1 MKFLSHIIVGL
12 LLSVTLPSAAPAEDL
27 TGYSGR
33 ELYNRFCASCHGAH
47 ADGNGS
53 VAAFFKLKP
62 PDLTGL
68 ARRHGGQCPA
78 EKVRQ
83 IIDGRTNVAP
93 HGSREMPVWG
103 LEFIM
108 AGGNSPDAEKQS
120 QSVISR
126 LVEYLG
132 SIQSR

>member
-1 MKFLSHIIVGL
+1 MKIPTVLTAG
-12 LLSVTLPSAAPAEDL
+12 AAVLIMFASSCAAEDL
-27 TGYSGR
+27 NSYSGK
-33 ELYNRFCASCHGAH
+33 ELFNRFCASCHGTG

-68 ARRHGGQCPA
+68 ARRHGGAFPSEQ
-78 EKVRQ
+78 VRQ
-83 IIDGRTNVAP
+83 IIDGRTRIAP

-108 AGGNSPDAEKQS
+108 AGEGSPDAEKQS
-120 QSVISR
+120 EAVISK
-126 LVEYLG
+126 LVAYLA
-132 SIQSR
+132 SIQAN

>member
-1 MKFLSHIIVGL
+1 MKIFSDILMGTVLSAGL
-12 LLSVTLPSAAPAEDL
+12 LSTAPAEDL
-27 TGYSGR
+27 TGYSGH

-68 ARRHGGQCPA
+68 ARRHGGQFPA
-78 EKVRQ
+78 DKVRQ
-83 IIDGRTNVAP
+83 IIDGRSNVAP

-126 LVEYLG
+126 LVEYLA
-132 SIQSR
+132 SIQSQ